1 MSDQN
6 TKRNSSPSRRQFLQ
20 TSAAAAVGTGL
31 ALSHS
36 VARSAHVAGGD
47 TLKIGLVGCGGR
59 GAGAVTN
66 ALEADKNTKL
76 VAMGDVFVE
85 PLQRSLGLLKKKYA
99 DRIAVEPDL
108 CFIGFDAY
116 EKVIASDADVII
128 LATPPHFRPVH
139 LRACVDAGK
148 HMFVEKP
155 IAVDAPGVRSVLASC
170 ADASKKGVSV
180 VSGLCY
186 RFNLGIREAMKRVH
200 DGAIGDV
207 VALQAT
213 YNCGPPWF
221 RNKER
226 LDDWTEMQYQM
237 RNWYVFTWLSG
248 DHIVEQHVHSLDK
261 AAWAIHGEQPKKVWG
276 SGGRQVRSD
285 PAIGHIYDHHCVT
298 FEFGSGVRLYSH
310 CRRQANCANEV
321 SDIILGSKGTCDLM
335 KGRIEGENPWRYRGP
350 KGNHYVAEHEALFQS
365 IRDAKPLN
373 HGSYMA
379 HSTLLAIAGRM
390 VTYTGKA
397 LTWEQVMN
405 SKEDLSPEQY
415 AWDAKPP
422 VLPDEDGI
430 YPIAIP
436 GVTPFV

>member
-1 MSDQN
+1 MNAPRKDRAL
-6 TKRNSSPSRRQFLQ
+6 TTSRRIFLQ
-20 TSAAAAVGTGL
+20 ASTAAAFGAGL
-31 ALSHS
+31 ALNQR
-36 VARSAHVAGGD
+36 VARSAHVIGDD

-66 ALEADKNTKL
+66 ALDADKNTTL
-76 VAMGDVFVE
+76 VAMGDAFSE
-85 PLQRSLGLLKKKYA
+85 PLQKRLGILKQKYP
-99 DRIAVEPDL
+99 DRVTVDPDH
-108 CFIGFDAY
+108 CFTGFDAY
-116 EKVIASDADVII
+116 EKVIASDVDVVI

-139 LRACVDAGK
+139 LQACVDADK
-148 HMFVEKP
+148 HVFVEKP
-155 IAVDAPGVRSVLASC
+155 VAVDAPGVRAILAAC
-170 ADASKKGVSV
+170 ADADKKGLSI

-186 RFNLGIREAMKRVH
+186 RFNPAVQETMRRVH
-200 DGAIGDV
+200 DGAIGKV

-221 RNKER
+221 RNKDR
-226 LDDWTEMQYQM
+226 AAGWTEMEYQM

-248 DHIVEQHVHSLDK
+248 DHNVEQHVHSLDK
-261 AAWAIHGEQPKKVWG
+261 AAWAIDQELPAKIWG
-276 SGGRQVRSD
+276 SGGRQVRSED
-285 PAIGHIYDHHCVT
+285 AIGQIFDHHCVT
-298 FEFGSGVRLYSH
+298 YEFPSGVRLYSH

-321 SDIILGSKGTCDLM
+321 SDIVLGSKGTCDVM
-335 KGRIEGENPWRYRGP
+335 KGRIEGNNPWRYRGP

-365 IRDAKPLN
+365 IRSGTPLN

-397 LTWEQVMN
+397 LSWEQVMN
-405 SKEDLSPEQY
+405 SKQVLAPTQY
-415 AWDAKPP
+415 TWDADPP
-422 VLPDEDGI
+422 ALPNKDGS